1 MRMIRIEAATIALFL
16 VSGPA
21 LAQPDVTVQVDQTQL
36 VNLDVPAATVVV
48 GNTSIAEITIIDNNT
63 FFVLGKSFGV
73 TNLIAL
79 DEAGQEI
86 SNIRVTVNNQ
96 LGRTVV
102 VMRGNA
108 QASYSCAPVCNPI
121 PTQGDAQATFEMVT
135 GQVTVKAKTGADAA
149 AVASNGQTE

>member
-1 MRMIRIEAATIALFL
+1 MRMIRIAAASLALFI
-16 VSGPA
+16 VSGRA

-36 VNLDVPAATVVV
+36 VNLDVPAATFAV
-48 GNTSIAEITIIDNNT
+48 GNTAIADVTIVDNDT
-63 FFVLGKSFGV
+63 IFVLGKSFGI

-79 DEAGQEI
+79 DEAGREVA
-86 SNIRVTVNNQ
+86 NIQVTVNNQ

-121 PTQGDAQATFEMVT
+121 PSQGDAQATFDTLT
-135 GQVTVKAKTGADAA
+135 GQVTVNSKTGTEAA
-149 AVASNGQTE
+149 ALASNGQTN